1 MCETRRVERHATFE
15 DLANFYE
22 LVIHCLESIERND
35 DPENRFDSKA
45 VIEAS
50 GLLKQLQNR
59 GFITSFQICCYIYG
73 YTKGLSKQ
81 LQGSLIEIIKTYEMV
96 SLEVDHLSNIRSN
109 DVKEFQPILEKSK
122 DMLKISKI
130 KLEIPRTASRQTL
143 RNNVEHTSIE
153 EYYRRS
159 VFLPLLDSL
168 LQQLNDRFQG
178 KRKDAIKRMYLIT
191 SNNEKVMNEKEK
203 IKAYYATDLINNGA
217 NLIK

>member
-1 MCETRRVERHATFE
+1 M
-15 DLANFYE
+15 
-22 LVIHCLESIERND
+22 
-35 DPENRFDSKA
+35 
-45 VIEAS
+45 
-50 GLLKQLQNR
+50 
-59 GFITSFQICCYIYG
+59 
-73 YTKGLSKQ
+73 
-81 LQGSLIEIIKTYEMV
+81 
-96 SLEVDHLSNIRSN
+96 
-109 DVKEFQPILEKSK
+109 
-122 DMLKISKI
+122 
-130 KLEIPRTASRQTL
+130 EIPRTASRQTL
-143 RNNVEHTSIE
+143 QNNVEQTSIE

>member
-1 MCETRRVERHATFE
+1 
-15 DLANFYE
+15 
-22 LVIHCLESIERND
+22 
-35 DPENRFDSKA
+35 
-45 VIEAS
+45 
-50 GLLKQLQNR
+50 
-59 GFITSFQICCYIYG
+59 
-73 YTKGLSKQ
+73 
-81 LQGSLIEIIKTYEMV
+81 MV
-96 SLEVDHLSNIRSN
+96 SLAVDHLSNIRSN

-191 SNNEKVMNEKEK
+191 SNNEKVMNQKEK
-203 IKAYYATDLINNGA
+203 IKAYYPTDLINNGA